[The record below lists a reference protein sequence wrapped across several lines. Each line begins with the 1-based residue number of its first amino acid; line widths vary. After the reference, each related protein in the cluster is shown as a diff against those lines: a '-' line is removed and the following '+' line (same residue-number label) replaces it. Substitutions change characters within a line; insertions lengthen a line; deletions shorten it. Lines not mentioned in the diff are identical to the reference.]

1 MITAYCSAYCIQ
13 INNQQYEEDTA
24 HQRNL
29 KVPEIARSRC
39 KEGLRNLR
47 ALFGEDKACKISYIH
62 LPNGAMGMMETEPSQ
77 RCTAK
82 G

>member
-1 MITAYCSAYCIQ
+1 M
-13 INNQQYEEDTA
+13 
-24 HQRNL
+24 
-29 KVPEIARSRC
+29 PEIARSRC

-47 ALFGEDKACKISYIH
+47 ALFGEDKACKISYI
-62 LPNGAMGMMETEPSQ
+62 PNGAMGKMETEPSQ